1 MTRHKTK
8 YPGIQMISGI
18 ESKYLHDKNGEVLG
32 PTATTMARRAELF
45 DAVSGDM
52 DENRAGGDLQTRDFR
67 DASEMLN
74 TEISTLGFCQT
85 TFLREKAKG
94 PRRNLASAAL
104 TNRDHT
110 IIRLMI
116 AWANYIAAMPGV
128 AV

>member
-52 DENRAGGDLQTRDFR
+52 DENRAGGDLQTRDFGTQVR
-67 DASEMLN
+67 CSIPRSAPSVFARRR
-74 TEISTLGFCQT
+74 FC
-85 TFLREKAKG
+85 A
-94 PRRNLASAAL
+94 RRRKVRAESASAAL